1 MTSLPVLFVAH
12 GAPTVALNP
21 GPWGAALAESA
32 AQLASPRAILVVSPH
47 WDTAEPALG
56 AALQPQTIHD
66 FSGFARELYALR
78 YPAPG
83 APAIA
88 VEAKN
93 LLEDAG
99 FEAAIDVQRGL
110 DHGAWIPLRLM
121 FPAATIPVVPLSIQS
136 RRDPA
141 HHYRLG
147 QALQPLTR
155 QGVLIVASG
164 NLTHNLT
171 HFRFTAP
178 GADMPPAYFATFTE
192 WIWQRL
198 AAHDV
203 AALQHY
209 RRDAPG
215 AIDAH
220 PTDEHLLPLFVALGA
235 AGERFDA
242 QRIFGGVYDHAIA
255 MDSFALQ
262 PLSHPDRLEH
272 TNPQRTS

>member
-1 MTSLPVLFVAH
+1 MKSLPVLFVAH

-21 GPWGAALAESA
+21 GPLGAALAATARE
-32 AQLASPRAILVVSPH
+32 LATPRAILVVSPH

-66 FSGFARELYALR
+66 FSGFPRELYSLR
-78 YPAPG
+78 YPSPG
-83 APAIA
+83 APAVA

-99 FEAAIDVQRGL
+99 FKAAIDVQRGL
-110 DHGAWIPLRLM
+110 DHGAWVPLRLM
-121 FPAATIPVVPLSIQS
+121 FPEATIPVVPLSIQS

-147 QALQPLTR
+147 QALQPLAQ

-164 NLTHNLT
+164 NLTHNLM
-171 HFRFTAP
+171 HFRFAPP
-178 GADMPPAYFATFTE
+178 GADMPPAYVAAFTE

-198 AAHDV
+198 AAHEIG
-203 AALQHY
+203 ALQQY

-215 AIDAH
+215 AVDAH
-220 PTDEHLLPLFVALGA
+220 PTDDHLLPLFVALGA
-235 AGERFDA
+235 AGERFDPR
-242 QRIFGGVYDHAIA
+242 RIFSGVYDRAIA

-262 PLSHPDRLEH
+262 PSSPPLH
-272 TNPQRTS
+272 